1 MKRLPFFAMT
11 ALVISLLGAC
21 ASPRTATIEDGK
33 VTNLSSAEATTL
45 MKKDIRQ
52 KKVADVQTNQK
63 PIVKITAH
71 NGKPITI
78 DAGVFEV
85 YVPLDLAVLMS
96 EEADTVSENV
106 QIVREARGILK
117 ETAVPLAV
125 AAAVLE
131 SNKADAKANK
141 EVALSAQET
150 RRAEVAANSELANG
164 LASKIQRDPLVL
176 QVPMGS
182 SVLTGGTTV
191 APAPAPAAERPVV
204 AAE

>member
-1 MKRLPFFAMT
+1 MKRLPFLAMT

-21 ASPRTATIEDGK
+21 ASPRTASIKDGE

-52 KKVADVQTNQK
+52 KKVADVQKNYK
-63 PIVKITAH
+63 PIVRFESQD
-71 NGKPITI
+71 GKPIEI
-78 DAGVFEV
+78 HAKVFEV
-85 YVPLDLAVLMS
+85 NVPLDLTTLMS

-106 QIVREARGILK
+106 QMVGQVRGILK
-117 ETAVPLAV
+117 ETVVPLAV

-182 SVLTGGTTV
+182 SVLTG
-191 APAPAPAAERPVV
+191 APAVPTPPVAEKPVV
-204 AAE
+204 APE